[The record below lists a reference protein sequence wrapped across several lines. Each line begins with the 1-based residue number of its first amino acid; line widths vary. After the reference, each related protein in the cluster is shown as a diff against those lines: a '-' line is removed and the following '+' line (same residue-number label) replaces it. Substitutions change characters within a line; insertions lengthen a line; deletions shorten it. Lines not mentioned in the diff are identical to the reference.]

1 MKPEELASYTLH
13 GEHQGA
19 YVFVIEGSIE
29 VNGHVLGRR
38 DAIGV
43 WELDDVEIKA
53 TADADVLLI
62 EIPMR

>member
-1 MKPEELASYTLH
+1 
-13 GEHQGA
+13 
-19 YVFVIEGSIE
+19 
-29 VNGHVLGRR
+29 LGRR

>member
-1 MKPEELASYTLH
+1 
-13 GEHQGA
+13 